1 MLSQLI
7 ITIKNDAYDLLPPKY
22 LGCFDCDKIAFVS
35 YYEIFP
41 IFQINDFDWTQSPSN
56 VNEKTVQTVRS
67 VINKEKIFTFNF
79 DNDSTE
85 LKNFIAENFSEG
97 GSLLSTLVDKNN
109 FIFVYQKWRTN
120 VLPYINADWESLKK
134 NYAIYDRDFF
144 LAELNIDDNSTVQ
157 ITDDKTVNKNFYITF
172 NSLNDFH
179 YQLKRKDSLGLD
191 LLIAFKFKNNGL
203 SHYTD
208 FWKRYKRPPQNE
220 YWKPS

>member
-22 LGCFDCDKIAFVS
+22 LGCFDYDKIAFVS
-35 YYEIFP
+35 YYEILP

-67 VINKEKIFTFNF
+67 VIDKEKIFTFSF

-134 NYAIYDRDFF
+134 KLCHLRPRFF
-144 LAELNIDDNSTVQ
+144 SCRI
-157 ITDDKTVNKNFYITF
+157 K
-172 NSLNDFH
+172 H
-179 YQLKRKDSLGLD
+179 R
-191 LLIAFKFKNNGL
+191 
-203 SHYTD
+203 
-208 FWKRYKRPPQNE
+208 
-220 YWKPS
+220 